1 LSRIVNTD
9 SAGRERARLL
19 KGIILAVRE
28 LASRNS
34 QDAESRDLAAFIALA
49 LALISQTIDASVA
62 AWEKRDYWVKADK
75 FRMDWAWSGL
85 NAEKMKQAI
94 LNDDWGMVAKVATQ
108 VAQKLSKVNVSSGHR
123 LGRPWVGAWNELRNR

>member
-1 LSRIVNTD
+1 LSRIVNPD
-9 SAGRERARLL
+9 SGGRERARLSE
-19 KGIILAVRE
+19 GIVLAVRE

-34 QDAESRDLAAFIALA
+34 PDAESHDLAAFIALA
-49 LALISQTIDASVA
+49 LAIISQTIDSTVA
-62 AWEKRDYWVKADK
+62 AWERRDYWVKADK
-75 FRMDWAWSGL
+75 FRMDWAWCGL